1 MRPARLKEM
10 YSRYSKL
17 LSRADKNK
25 LGVILVLQVLVSF
38 LDVVGIALI
47 GVVGA
52 LTVTGIQSSK
62 PTGKVSEFID
72 LLGLNDNSFQGQV
85 AILGLTAAIVLLSR
99 TFISIYFTRKTLYFF
114 TYRSAL
120 LSSQLI
126 SKLLKQNLLKIQEK
140 TSQELLFATTY
151 GTTSLMVGIF
161 ANAANFVA
169 DLALL
174 LVLTSALFFVDPVI
188 AICTFLLLG
197 TITGSI
203 YKMLNVR
210 ARNLGALDSQLNIE
224 ASTKILEVISTYR
237 ESVVRNRRRYYVENI
252 KDTRSKLAATQAE
265 MSFMPNISKYIVE
278 TTVILGSVLIA
289 AFQFLTQ
296 DAQNAFA
303 TLSVF
308 MGAASRLAPT
318 LLRLQQGMLFMR
330 NNAGTA
336 SITLNLIDSLE
347 TASEYELSN
356 SDDYSFVYPGF
367 SPKIELRNVS
377 LTYPGAKEPA
387 LNRVSLSIKP
397 GSLVAFVG
405 PSGAGKTTIV
415 DTLLGVL
422 VPESGEVT
430 ISNESPIDA
439 AKKWSGAISYLP
451 QEIFISQGSVRENV
465 GLGYPSEV
473 ATDQLVLKC
482 LKMAHLDEFV
492 LGLPGG
498 LDAKV
503 GEKGAQLS
511 GGQRQRL
518 GIARALFTN
527 PSLLVLDEATSALD
541 AETEASISHAI
552 GALKGETTVVMIA
565 HRLSTVRNADV
576 VYYLQDGK
584 LVASGTFDEVRAA
597 VPNFDDQAKLMGL

>member
-1 MRPARLKEM
+1 MRLTRVREM
-10 YSRYSKL
+10 YWRYSRL
-17 LSRADKNK
+17 LSRPDRTKM
-25 LGVILVLQVLVSF
+25 GIILLLQILVSF
-38 LDVVGIALI
+38 LDVIGIALI

-52 LTVTGIQSSK
+52 LTVSGIQSSQ
-62 PTGKVSEFID
+62 PTGRISQVLDF
-72 LLGLNDNSFQGQV
+72 LQLGDTSFQSQV
-85 AILGLTAAIVLLSR
+85 AILGLLAVTVLLSR

-126 SKLLKQNLLKIQEK
+126 SRLLSQNLLKIQEK

-151 GTTSLMVGIF
+151 GTTSLMVGVF

-174 LVLTSALFFVDPVI
+174 VILISALFVVDPMI
-188 AICTFLLLG
+188 AISTFFLLG
-197 TITGSI
+197 AITGAI
-203 YKMLNVR
+203 YKMLNIR
-210 ARNLGALDSQLNIE
+210 ARNLGTLDSELNIDS
-224 ASTKILEVISTYR
+224 STKILEVLSTYR
-237 ESVVRNRRRYYVENI
+237 ESVVRNRRMYYVDKI
-252 KDTRSKLAATQAE
+252 RDLRARLAATQAE

-278 TTVILGSVLIA
+278 TTIILGSVLIA

-296 DAQNAFA
+296 DAQTSFA

-308 MGAASRLAPT
+308 MGAATRLAPT

-330 NNAGTA
+330 NNIGTA
-336 SITLNLIDSLE
+336 SKTIELIDSLDS
-347 TASEYELSN
+347 TRQQDLLSSE
-356 SDDYSFVYPGF
+356 DYSFNYPGF
-367 SPKIELRNVS
+367 SPIVELNNVS
-377 LTYPGAKEPA
+377 LTYPGAKQPA
-387 LNRVSLSIKP
+387 LDNVSLQIPP
-397 GSLVAFVG
+397 GSLAAFVG

-422 VPESGEVT
+422 IPDSGEVR
-430 ISNESPIDA
+430 ISKLAPMDA
-439 AKKWSGAISYLP
+439 AQKWAGAISYLP
-451 QEIFISQGSVRENV
+451 QEIFISQGSVRENIS
-465 GLGYPSEV
+465 LGYPIEI
-473 ATDQLVLKC
+473 ATDERIIQC
-482 LKMAHLDEFV
+482 LKLAHLDEFV

-527 PSLLVLDEATSALD
+527 STLLVLDEATSALD
-541 AETEASISHAI
+541 AETEASVSDAI

-565 HRLSTVRNADV
+565 HRLSTVRKADV
-576 VYYLQDGK
+576 VYYLADGK
-584 LVASGTFDEVRAA
+584 LVASGTFEEVRAS
-597 VPNFDDQAKLMGL
+597 VPNFDEQAKLMGL